1 MPDSPPTESF
11 VRAPIWIV
19 SGFPFLALTL
29 LAGVELGGLNT
40 FLFYSLNTLSDYTGP
55 AFWANVTILGD
66 GLVCAALFLPW
77 IRKHPERVWG
87 GILGALFMFVV
98 LRSFKG
104 ILHLPRP
111 LGELPPESVTV
122 IGPGHRRSAFPSG
135 HTATVFLFFGIWAL
149 SEKRRWVSALLVLP
163 ALLVGISRIAVGV
176 HWPADILA
184 GAALGWVS
192 AWLGLRWAQ
201 RTPWGMGRRGQLS
214 LGALLLIST
223 LVLLIIDHTGYPGV
237 LVFQRGIAAICLAWG
252 GWEVWG
258 VWTGPPELTEGP
270 SPPSA

>member
-1 MPDSPPTESF
+1 MPRNEGTERF
-11 VRAPIWIV
+11 VRAPEWLAFGV
-19 SGFPFLALTL
+19 PTLALAL
-29 LAGVELGGLNT
+29 LALVELGGLNT
-40 FLFYSLNTLSDYTGP
+40 SLFYSFNSLSAFTGP

-104 ILHLPRP
+104 LLHLPRP
-111 LGELPPESVTV
+111 LGVLPEETINI
-122 IGPGHRRSAFPSG
+122 IGPGHRRSGFPSG
-135 HTATVFLFFGIWAL
+135 HTATIFLFFGIWAL
-149 SEKRRWVSALLVLP
+149 SESRRWLSLALVLP

-176 HWPADILA
+176 HWPSDILA

-192 AWLGLRWAQ
+192 AWLGLRWAG
-201 RTPWGMGRRGQLS
+201 RTPWGMGRKGKLI
-214 LGALLLIST
+214 LGGLLLISA

-237 LVFQRGIAAICLAWG
+237 LGFQRALAAICLAWG
-252 GWEVWG
+252 GWEVRG
-258 VWTGPPELTEGP
+258 VWTGPLKASSTPRF
-270 SPPSA
+270 SPT